1 MKLEDY
7 YKIIQE
13 SHPQLKFCERFDDT
27 SPIWNFTRHSHPYI
41 ELMYFI
47 EGKGNLEVSGTQMT
61 ISLFDTVVYPA
72 NWEHQEDLIS
82 EKKRE
87 VICLWVDLPG
97 LELEEPIK
105 LQDRDN
111 NLSQIFRS
119 IHSEAKREKPEPLL
133 LEYGIKLLLT
143 IILRN
148 NSEAMEHRDVLSN
161 ALQYIHARFSE
172 KITLDQL
179 ADMEHISKSYLS
191 RLFKRHT
198 GMTVITYINHLRIQ
212 TAKRLLI
219 SSSESVNEIAY
230 QVGFE
235 SIKYFFRTF
244 KALTGE
250 SPASFRRRYKSTA
263 NGKSALDTQSL

>member
-1 MKLEDY
+1 MKLDDY
-7 YKIIQE
+7 YKIIHE

-27 SPIWNFTRHSHPYI
+27 SPIWNFARHSHPYI

-72 NWEHQEDLIS
+72 NWEHQEDIIS

-87 VICLWVDLPG
+87 IICLWVDLPG

-105 LQDRDN
+105 LHDQEN
-111 NLSQIFRS
+111 TLSQIFRF
-119 IHSEAKREKPEPLL
+119 IHYEAKREDPEPLL

-148 NSEAMEHRDVLSN
+148 NSEAMEHMDVLTK
-161 ALQYIHARFSE
+161 ALQYIHARFNE

-179 ADMEHISKSYLS
+179 AAMEHISKSYLS

-198 GMTVITYINHLRIQ
+198 GMTVISYVNNLRIQ
-212 TAKRLLI
+212 MAKRLLT
-219 SSSESVNEIAY
+219 STSESVNEIAY

-235 SIKYFFRTF
+235 STKYFFRIF
-244 KALTGE
+244 KTLVGE
-250 SPASFRRRYKSTA
+250 SPASFRRNYKATA
-263 NGKSALDTQSL
+263 KGESELNT